1 MADKIYH
8 TKHYFI
14 EIFCLLQMIKVL
26 VQVMHDIITDHI
38 LAWFN
43 QYITNPITN
52 LIIKKWNVKIFTKIC
67 QLDDTKL

>member
-1 MADKIYH
+1 MADKIYS

-14 EIFCLLQMIKVL
+14 ELFCLLQMIKVL

-38 LAWFN
+38 LASFN
-43 QYITNPITN
+43 QF
-52 LIIKKWNVKIFTKIC
+52 KKWNVNIFTKIC